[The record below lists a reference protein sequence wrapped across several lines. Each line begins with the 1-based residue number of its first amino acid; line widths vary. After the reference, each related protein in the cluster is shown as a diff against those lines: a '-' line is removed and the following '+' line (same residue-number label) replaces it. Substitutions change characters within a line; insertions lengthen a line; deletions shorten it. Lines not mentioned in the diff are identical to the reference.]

1 MMMIG
6 FKVSNQMGLKKN
18 EHYKLLHMKR
28 RWGMLERV
36 IKNTAL
42 ESLEKWAFDLSVA
55 LFIFILILN
64 C

>member
-6 FKVSNQMGLKKN
+6 FKVSNQTGLKKN

-28 RWGMLERV
+28 RWGNLERV
-36 IKNTAL
+36 IKNTTL

-55 LFIFILILN
+55 LFIFILN
-64 C
+64 Y